1 MRFRRTIGP
10 FGLLFAGIGSI
21 IGSGWLFGPLY
32 AAQIAGPAAVLSWI
46 IGGLLMLIIAF
57 TFAEL
62 GSAFP
67 IAGGMVQ
74 YAQLSH
80 GPLVSFMTGWMIWV
94 SSIAVA
100 PVETMG
106 TIQYMSNYVPGL
118 VTKVENQTVL
128 THIGIFFG
136 AVIMLVMCLLNYQG
150 AKFFSQSNSIITALK
165 LIVPITTC
173 VLLLGL
179 HFHSENFY
187 MAESGGFAPY
197 GLQGILAA
205 LPLGGV
211 VYSFI
216 GSNTVLQL
224 AGETKNPQ
232 RDIPIALISSIV
244 FCIILN
250 VFLQIAFIGALDAS
264 SIKHGWKAL
273 HYAGDSGPFAGILSA
288 FGLAW
293 FVIILYGDALI
304 SPFGTGYVYTASTA
318 RINYGLSRIGF
329 FPKFLAKLTKK
340 GVPTHGLI
348 FNYFMGL
355 FLFLPFPG
363 WKDMV
368 GFIISCFI
376 VSYIIGPIA
385 LIELRKSHPEKSRPF
400 KLPFPNFFALLAFY
414 ACNLLVYWTGWHTV
428 YRMMIAMGIGFVF
441 FVVYCYRQK
450 NNIWLK
456 QWHTSWW
463 IIPYIIGMCCVSY
476 LGTFGGGI
484 GKMAFGLDFGIV
496 AVFTVIV
503 FYLAIKLSH
512 PTTD

>member
-136 AVIMLVMCLLNYQG
+136 AVIMLVLCLLNYQC
-150 AKFFSQSNSIITALK
+150 AKFFSQSNSTITALK

-173 VLLLGL
+173 VLFLGL

-197 GLQGILAA
+197 GLHDLAA
-205 LPLGGV
+205 VSP
-211 VYSFI
+211 
-216 GSNTVLQL
+216 
-224 AGETKNPQ
+224 
-232 RDIPIALISSIV
+232 SSAIY
-244 FCIILN
+244 FR
-250 VFLQIAFIGALDAS
+250 
-264 SIKHGWKAL
+264 
-273 HYAGDSGPFAGILSA
+273 
-288 FGLAW
+288 FG
-293 FVIILYGDALI
+293 
-304 SPFGTGYVYTASTA
+304 
-318 RINYGLSRIGF
+318 
-329 FPKFLAKLTKK
+329 
-340 GVPTHGLI
+340 
-348 FNYFMGL
+348 YF
-355 FLFLPFPG
+355 
-363 WKDMV
+363 D
-368 GFIISCFI
+368 
-376 VSYIIGPIA
+376 
-385 LIELRKSHPEKSRPF
+385 R
-400 KLPFPNFFALLAFY
+400 
-414 ACNLLVYWTGWHTV
+414 
-428 YRMMIAMGIGFVF
+428 
-441 FVVYCYRQK
+441 
-450 NNIWLK
+450 
-456 QWHTSWW
+456 
-463 IIPYIIGMCCVSY
+463 
-476 LGTFGGGI
+476 
-484 GKMAFGLDFGIV
+484 
-496 AVFTVIV
+496 
-503 FYLAIKLSH
+503 
-512 PTTD
+512 